1 MVKGLYTAH
10 TGMVNEM
17 KRLDILANNLANAD
31 TTAYKKEGTTS
42 RTFADEMSL
51 RIKDSSNMGIP
62 KKLGDITYGV
72 HLGQVYTDYSTG
84 NFKVTDNTTDFAIEG
99 NGFFAV
105 AFTDKQGNTSVKY
118 TRDGA
123 FTVNKEGYL
132 VTKDGDYVLN
142 ATGAM
147 NGDPGQNNYIRLDPN
162 ASITVNKLGYVMQN
176 NQIVGTIGMVD
187 YYGSGVVT
195 VLIFYLCRQIPYG
208 WIGEVAGLAFLN
220 CKLLGGM
227 TIPLTLGS
235 WTLEF
240 PEQGLALLALIPIWL
255 YNGRQGVHNKAIQY
269 ACYLFY
275 PAHMLILA
283 LLRMYL

>member
-51 RIKDSSNMGIP
+51 RIRDTSNLGVP
-62 KKLGDITYGV
+62 KTLGEITYGV

-84 NFKVTDNTTDFAIEG
+84 NYKVTDNATDLAIDG

-105 AFTDKQGNTSVKY
+105 SFTDKAGNTTVKY
-118 TRDGA
+118 TRDGS

-147 NGDPGQNNYIRLDPN
+147 DGDPSQQNYIRVDPN
-162 ASITVNKLGYVMQN
+162 AKITINQLGYVIQN
-176 NQIVGTIGMVD
+176 DQIVGTV
-187 YYGSGVVT
+187 GVVD
-195 VLIFYLCRQIPYG
+195 VDNYDYLEKYG
-208 WIGEVAGLAFLN
+208 ENLYN
-220 CKLLGGM
+220 LLPGGNRIATDA
-227 TIPLTLGS
+227 TI
-235 WTLEF
+235 
-240 PEQGLALLALIPIWL
+240 EQGALETSNVNVVNEMVNMIT
-255 YNGRQGVHNKAIQY
+255 IQRAY
-269 ACYLFY
+269 EAGQKVITSIDSTLDR
-275 PAHMLILA
+275 AVNNVGKV
-283 LLRMYL
+283 

>member
-162 ASITVNKLGYVMQN
+162 AAITVNKLGYVMQN

-187 YYGSGVVT
+187 VDNYDYLEKYGENLYNLLPGGN
-195 VLIFYLCRQIPYG
+195 QIATDANIEQG
-208 WIGEVAGLAFLN
+208 
-220 CKLLGGM
+220 
-227 TIPLTLGS
+227 
-235 WTLEF
+235 TLETSNVNVVN
-240 PEQGLALLALIPIWL
+240 EMVNMIT
-255 YNGRQGVHNKAIQY
+255 IQRAY
-269 ACYLFY
+269 EAGQKVITSIDGTLDR
-275 PAHMLILA
+275 AVNNVGKV
-283 LLRMYL
+283 

>member
-162 ASITVNKLGYVMQN
+162 AAITVNKLGYVMQN

-187 YYGSGVVT
+187 VDNYDYLEKYGEN
-195 VLIFYLCRQIPYG
+195 LY
-208 WIGEVAGLAFLN
+208 N
-220 CKLLGGM
+220 LLPGGNRIE
-227 TIPLTLGS
+227 TDANIEQG
-235 WTLEF
+235 TLETSNVNVVN
-240 PEQGLALLALIPIWL
+240 EMVNMIT
-255 YNGRQGVHNKAIQY
+255 IQRAY
-269 ACYLFY
+269 EAGQKVITSIDGTLDR
-275 PAHMLILA
+275 AVNNVGKV
-283 LLRMYL
+283 

>member
-105 AFTDKQGNTSVKY
+105 AFTDKQGNLS
-118 TRDGA
+118 
-123 FTVNKEGYL
+123 
-132 VTKDGDYVLN
+132 
-142 ATGAM
+142 
-147 NGDPGQNNYIRLDPN
+147 
-162 ASITVNKLGYVMQN
+162 
-176 NQIVGTIGMVD
+176 
-187 YYGSGVVT
+187 
-195 VLIFYLCRQIPYG
+195 LIHI
-208 WIGEVAGLAFLN
+208 
-220 CKLLGGM
+220 
-227 TIPLTLGS
+227 
-235 WTLEF
+235 
-240 PEQGLALLALIPIWL
+240 
-255 YNGRQGVHNKAIQY
+255 
-269 ACYLFY
+269 
-275 PAHMLILA
+275 
-283 LLRMYL
+283 